1 MTDNQIEEV
10 RSGSM
15 LLAAI
20 IDGHQIT
27 VDDLTAAEVLPVPA
41 DATKAPKVE
50 KNATPAQTTLT

>member
-1 MTDNQIEEV
+1 
-10 RSGSM
+10 M